1 MVAPSVLA
9 YSLFEFNLCGGNF
22 EANNI
27 YIVYYMQDTVEE
39 QAVEE
44 VVAVA
49 PTDNKPEEASAVA
62 PEAPTNQP
70 AEATA
75 EAKPAPVRAR
85 GGKPKRGD
93 GFKALLKEEV
103 VCGDCNGLMKE
114 HNYRYKHS
122 AKCPAKKQ
130 VVVEEVPPE
139 VKINNSTSNTSVDE
153 VVAVDAVVVEPV
165 AIDYNSSTNRE
176 FIRGYY
182 QYLKDSG
189 QQRKTKY
196 RNLLSGRLP

>member
-1 MVAPSVLA
+1 
-9 YSLFEFNLCGGNF
+9 
-22 EANNI
+22 
-27 YIVYYMQDTVEE
+27 MQDTVEE

-70 AEATA
+70 AETTA

-122 AKCPAKKQ
+122 AKCPANKKQ
-130 VVVEEVPPE
+130 VVVEEVTPE
-139 VKINNSTSNTSVDE
+139 VADNNTTSVDAE
-153 VVAVDAVVVEPV
+153 ANAEANAVVVEPV
-165 AIDYNSSTNRE
+165 AVDEPIAIDYTSSSSRE

-182 QYLKDSG
+182 QYLMDNERYQK
-189 QQRKTKY
+189 KTKY
-196 RNLLSGRLP
+196 RNLLNGKLP